1 MISNLLSEIESYT
14 LRNVQ
19 EREQVRSPVDR
30 SATEEPLTPEAKQ
43 LEIEGRKKLSSDGG
57 GEVLTVDHRPKIPL
71 KQWCLYS
78 ARQISQTRR
87 SWIN

>member
-1 MISNLLSEIESYT
+1 MTSNLLSKIENFT

-19 EREQVRSPVDR
+19 ERDQVRSPVDR
-30 SATEEPLTPEAKQ
+30 SATEEPPTPEAKQ
-43 LEIEGRKKLSSDGG
+43 LEIEGHKKLRIP
-57 GEVLTVDHRPKIPL
+57 TVDHRPKIPL

-78 ARQISQTRR
+78 VRQISRTRR

>member
-1 MISNLLSEIESYT
+1 MYLYVSMHVVEAWSSNDSNLLSKIESYT
-14 LRNVQ
+14 LWNVQ

-57 GEVLTVDHRPKIPL
+57 GED
-71 KQWCLYS
+71 
-78 ARQISQTRR
+78 RQ
-87 SWIN
+87 